1 MLSTD
6 QRPRPH
12 GPKAVMGHPS
22 MNLVQMNGVHELEHR
37 QHIWIITGPAGCGKS
52 TVAQYLS
59 EELALPYIEGDDY
72 HSKANK
78 DKMRSGIPLTDADR
92 WDWLIILREEAIT
105 RLQYSDSVVVTC
117 SALRHRY
124 RDVIRVANYG
134 HPSIH
139 IHFIYLQASEE
150 LLLQRVGARQGHY
163 MHSNM
168 VHSQMMSLEPPD
180 SEEENIDVITVNCSG
195 TSEEVQNMALE
206 AVRQKLVED
215 PSR

>member
-1 MLSTD
+1 
-6 QRPRPH
+6 
-12 GPKAVMGHPS
+12 
-22 MNLVQMNGVHELEHR
+22 
-37 QHIWIITGPAGCGKS
+37 
-52 TVAQYLS
+52 
-59 EELALPYIEGDDY
+59 
-72 HSKANK
+72 
-78 DKMRSGIPLTDADR
+78 MRSGIPLTDADR

-105 RLQYSDSVVVTC
+105 RLQHSDGVVVTC

-139 IHFIYLQASEE
+139 IHFIYLSASEE

-180 SEEENIDVITVNCSG
+180 SDEENNDVITVDCSG
-195 TSEEVQNMALE
+195 PTDEVQEMALE
-206 AVRQKLVED
+206 AVREKLEED
-215 PSR
+215 P